1 MELIDTHAHLDEDA
15 FAPDL
20 DEVLSHAGQAGLTA
34 IISIGTTAASSVR
47 AIELA
52 AASPLVW
59 ASVGIH
65 PNYAAEAH
73 PGDWEK
79 IELLARQP
87 KVVALG
93 ETGLDKYWD
102 FAPLGVQRDY
112 FERHLRLSRETG
124 LPFIVHCRD
133 AEDEVLEMLEAAAKE
148 GPLNG
153 VMHSFCGREETG
165 RRCLEW
171 GMYLSFSGMITYK
184 KNGVLLAMAARFP
197 DDRILVETDAPY
209 LSPIPHRGKRN
220 ESAFVKHTAQHLADA
235 KGMTLDELSRITT
248 ENARRLFRFAA
259 GE

>member
-20 DEVLSHAGQAGLTA
+20 DEVLLHAEQAGLTS
-34 IISIGTTAASSVR
+34 IITIGTTAASSAR
-47 AIELA
+47 SIELA
-52 AASPLVW
+52 ASTPFVW

-65 PNYAAEAH
+65 PNYASEAH
-73 PGDWEK
+73 HGDWEI
-79 IELLARQP
+79 IETLVRET

-102 FAPLGVQRDY
+102 FAPLDVQRQY
-112 FERHLRLSRETG
+112 FSRHLALSRETG

-133 AEDEVLEMLEAAAKE
+133 AEDEVLEILEAAAKV

-153 VMHSFCGREETG
+153 VMHSFCGSEETG
-165 RRCLEW
+165 RRCLDW

-184 KNGVLLAMAARFP
+184 KNKELLEMAARCP

-209 LSPIPHRGKRN
+209 LAPTPHRGKRN
-220 ESAFVKHTAQHLADA
+220 ESAFVKQTAQHLADA
-235 KGMTLDELSRITT
+235 KGMPLDELSYLTT
-248 ENARRLFRFAA
+248 ENARRLFQLTVVD
-259 GE
+259 